1 MHRVFCAYFVSF
13 EGDGVM
19 RGFKSNETGGENK
32 SLEWSSRTIAVGYE
46 KVCVVS
52 NLIL

>member
-1 MHRVFCAYFVSF
+1 MEKIYLYEIKNGTSIGITKQAGKINIWNLKSD
-13 EGDGVM
+13 EG
-19 RGFKSNETGGENK
+19 
-32 SLEWSSRTIAVGYE
+32 WSSRTIAVGYE